1 MKKNKQIRYLISFAA
16 VIISALIQTF
26 VIQTFIQPSN
36 LLSSGFTG
44 VAILIDK
51 IAVLYNTNIPVSI
64 SVVVLN
70 VPVAFMCVKS
80 ISKKFTFFSLIQVFL
95 LSIFLRVFS
104 FSPIF
109 EAEESAIVLNVLFG
123 GFLYGL
129 GTVIALKGNA
139 STGGTDFI
147 ALFISNKLGKS
158 IWEYVFAFN
167 VVVLCIFGFMF
178 GWIYAGYSILFQFVA
193 TKTISTLHRRYD
205 RYTLQITTTKASEII
220 DAYIKE
226 YHHGISCIDAIG
238 GYSKMNMYLLHTV
251 VSSYEVNDIVHLMRE
266 IDPKVIINMI
276 KTEQFYGKF
285 YQQPIS

>member
-51 IAVLYNTNIPVSI
+51 IAALYNKSIPVSI

-70 VPVAFMCVKS
+70 VPVALMCVKS

-109 EAEESAIVLNVLFG
+109 EAEENAIVLNVLFG

>member
-44 VAILIDK
+44 VAILVDK
-51 IAVLYNTNIPVSI
+51 IAALYNTNIPVSI

-205 RYTLQITTTKASEII
+205 RYTLQVTTAKASEII

>member
-51 IAVLYNTNIPVSI
+51 IADLYNKNIPVSI

>member
-1 MKKNKQIRYLISFAA
+1 MA
-16 VIISALIQTF
+16 VTVSAIMQSF

-51 IAVLYNTNIPVSI
+51 IATLYGKNIPVSI
-64 SVVVLN
+64 SVVALN
-70 VPVAFMCVKS
+70 LPVAFLCVKS
-80 ISKKFTFFSLIQVFL
+80 ISKKFTFFSLLQVFL
-95 LSIFLRVFS
+95 LSIFLKLFS
-104 FSPIF
+104 FKPIF
-109 EAEESAIVLNVLFG
+109 SADQDAIVLNVLFG
-123 GFLYGL
+123 GFIYGL
-129 GTVIALKGNA
+129 STVVALKGNA

-167 VVVLCIFGFMF
+167 VVILCIFGFMF

-193 TKTISTLHRRYD
+193 TKTISTLHRRYE
-205 RYTLQITTTKASEII
+205 RFTLQVTTSKADELIE
-220 DAYIKE
+220 AYISE

-238 GYSKMNMYLLHTV
+238 GYSKRKMNLLHTV

-266 IDPKVIINMI
+266 IDPNVIINMI
-276 KTEQFYGKF
+276 KTEEFYGKF
-285 YQQPIS
+285 YQQPLN